1 MSQSL
6 MSQDYEGMDS
16 EERAQEEQ
24 LRNSY
29 DEYGKMLE
37 QRKKKKKLD
46 MKIKHL
52 KIVVEEDI

>member
-6 MSQDYEGMDS
+6 ISQDYEGMDS

>member
-46 MKIKHL
+46 LKIKHL

>member
-16 EERAQEEQ
+16 EERAQEKQ

-46 MKIKHL
+46 QKIKHL

>member
-1 MSQSL
+1 